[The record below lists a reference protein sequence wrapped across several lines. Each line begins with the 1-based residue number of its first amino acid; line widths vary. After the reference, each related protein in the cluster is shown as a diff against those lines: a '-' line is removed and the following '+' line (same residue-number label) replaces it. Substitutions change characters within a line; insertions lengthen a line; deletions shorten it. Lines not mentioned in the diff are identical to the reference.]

1 MKKRWKQMAIVL
13 SAALVLA
20 GVQGSAAGAAKK
32 PKISMSK
39 LSLKVGQSKKL
50 SVKNLSKKQSKK
62 VKWSSSAKKVA
73 QVNKSGKVTA
83 KSKGVAKVTAKVGKK
98 KYTCRVT
105 VTAKE
110 QNATQTPTPTP
121 APKTKEQLA
130 KEDRENLDAMVK
142 RLVADGANISTNLD
156 DTQFYLWNEE
166 GRLTTLRIADT
177 ESTNDFGVKGVIDVS
192 CFTALEKL
200 ELDNNRGVTEVNV
213 KGLTT
218 LKHLGIGYTSV
229 KTVDVS
235 TNPNLER
242 IYCNKDTQVI
252 GASSTV
258 SIGRW

>member
-166 GRLTTLRIADT
+166 DRLTTLRIADT

-192 CFTALEKL
+192 CVTALEKL